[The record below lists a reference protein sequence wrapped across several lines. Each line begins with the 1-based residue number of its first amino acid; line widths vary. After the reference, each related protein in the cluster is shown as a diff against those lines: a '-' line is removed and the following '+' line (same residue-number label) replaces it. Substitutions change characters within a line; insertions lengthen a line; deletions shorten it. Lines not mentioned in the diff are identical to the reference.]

1 MKNGLKNLVFL
12 LLLLSLVLSLP
23 VLSASWWTALAA
35 FTLDTTLITFDV
47 LGWIRKTRSTR
58 SLKKQVSRVKTK
70 RSDQKVPLYFPFRRK
85 LQMALCVGR
94 IRRLLNNSNCG

>member
-47 LGWIRKTRSTR
+47 LGWIRKTRSTH
-58 SLKKQVSRVKTK
+58 SLKTPVSRVKTK
-70 RSDQKVPLYFPFRRK
+70 HSDRIVQPYSVFRRK

-94 IRRLLNNSNCG
+94 IRRLLSN